1 MGYRSEVKGL
11 IYGTKEEM
19 QAFKESIFNL
29 YNQVREDFT
38 NEITDETNSDFELLY
53 LNSPYTK
60 WYDGYEEVQRWEE
73 FYSLADEFGLNT
85 EFIRIGE
92 SSEGDIETFN
102 GGANCKYYLELVQR
116 VDANFKE
123 AL

>member
-19 QAFKESIFNL
+19 QAFKESIFDL
-29 YNQVREDFT
+29 YNQVREDFA
-38 NEITDETNSDFELLY
+38 NEITDETNSEFELLY

-60 WYDGYEEVQRWEE
+60 WYDEYEEVQRWEE
-73 FYSLADEFGLNT
+73 FYYLASQFGLNT

-102 GGANCKYYLELVQR
+102 DGDNCKYYLELVQR